1 MARVISVLPFLG
13 TLCTLGT
20 LTGQTWLKKIHP
32 PTGAGKYLVTTEAG
46 RFVYQTR
53 SFRIVTFK
61 KHDHT
66 LMTDFAK
73 CLESVPL
80 ALQNIPASLY
90 APSKKQKGQLL
101 IVNHNADYVAAGG
114 AENTAGYYDG
124 VKNRTLIN
132 WTHFRNNTTQTRVL
146 QEPAFDL
153 IIHELTHLSMHNLMW
168 KCQPW
173 LTEGIAEYMAAS
185 HVGRGNFDFSQMD
198 HAIRKRIEKHTKP
211 GSTSSTALGIRSLLS
226 LSSKGWLERTA
237 NVDAWEALKAYN
249 GALLLSHYCFHGG
262 TERLKKTRQH
272 FEALHNIQTKS
283 LKKPQLISVDN
294 AKTVEIAIAD
304 YWKKRGLQVNFDHL
318 N

>member
-1 MARVISVLPFLG
+1 MARIINALLFLG
-13 TLCTLGT
+13 ILGN

-32 PTGAGKYLVTTEAG
+32 PAGAGKYSITPEAG
-46 RFVYQTR
+46 RFVYQTK

-66 LMTDFAK
+66 LMTDFTK

-80 ALQNIPASLY
+80 ALQNIPVPLY

-101 IVNHNADYVAAGG
+101 ILEHDADYLAAGG
-114 AENTAGYYDG
+114 AKNTAGYYDG

-132 WTHFRNNTTQTRVL
+132 WTHFRKNKTQTRLL

-185 HVGRGNFDFSQMD
+185 HVGRGTFDFSRID
-198 HAIRKRIEKHTKP
+198 HSIHKRIEKHTKP
-211 GSTSSTALGIRSLLS
+211 GSISSEVLGIRPLLS

-237 NVDAWEALKAYN
+237 KVDAWEALKAYN
-249 GALLLSHYCFHGG
+249 SALLLSHYCLHGG
-262 TERLKKTRQH
+262 AERLKKTRQH
-272 FEALHNIQTKS
+272 FEALHMIQTNRQKV
-283 LKKPQLISVDN
+283 PHLITVDK
-294 AKTVEIAIAD
+294 AKTIEIAIAD
-304 YWKKRGLQVNFDHL
+304 YWKKRGLRVKFDHL